1 MNDEQ
6 YFTAVEQHFQR
17 ARGTASF
24 RFSPKDW
31 RLIETWKSSG
41 ISLEAVFRGID
52 RTFDNWRNNPPRAR
66 IEKVNSLA
74 YCSSAVE
81 SEARALAHVMSSA
94 RLDSKPSSRVADNLF
109 HLHREHP
116 K

>member
-17 ARGTASF
+17 ARGTAPF

-74 YCSSAVE
+74 YCCSAVE

-94 RLDSKPSSRVADNLF
+94 RPARKTCSAGAETLLRRQNS
-109 HLHREHP
+109 
-116 K
+116 